1 MKISVQPLSSCS
13 SPPKRFAT
21 DSSVRVDVVPTE
33 IHQRVPVV
41 LGSAEE
47 VARVEAWYAKG

>member
-1 MKISVQPLSSCS
+1 M
-13 SPPKRFAT
+13 FALALLVVAAGGGAT
-21 DSSVRVDVVPTE
+21 TGTQDILDLVPTG
-33 IHQRVPVV
+33 IHQRVPVI